1 MFLDVPYGAVVPPP
15 QMVFLD
21 AYSVQTVIHIMFGIT
36 ELTNRSTSNA
46 RSSCRA
52 ECQQFPEQWSSP
64 SPGSSSSPIK
74 WIRAN
79 LLMLRLLW
87 NVDLWQGR
95 MKSKQINSHSRY
107 ISKRP
112 LLLQS
117 IMSSWN
123 DSTLFIMFH
132 LHKAAFFFPLF
143 LLNISLLSGKKTT
156 PTSGDYEEED
166 WGSIESIDV
175 TSEPKIEICIGR
187 RKLKKHFKVS
197 LTFKIS
203 LFYAFPNFFS
213 EMLVMDMVGEVITW
227 STKNFPPQIFQPNF
241 FCLNCVSGSYLV
253 KKGQN
258 FRAKRP

>member
-1 MFLDVPYGAVVPPP
+1 MFLDIPYGAVLPPS
-15 QMVFLD
+15 QMVLLD
-21 AYSVQTVIHIMFGIT
+21 AYSVRTVIHIMFGIT
-36 ELTNRSTSNA
+36 ALTNRSTSNA
-46 RSSCRA
+46 KSSYRA
-52 ECQQFPEQWSSP
+52 EYQQFTEQRSSP
-64 SPGSSSSPIK
+64 SPGSSFRPIK
-74 WIRAN
+74 WTRAN

-95 MKSKQINSHSRY
+95 TKSKQKINSHSRY

-156 PTSGDYEEED
+156 PTSGDYEED

-213 EMLVMDMVGEVITW
+213 EMLVMDMVGEVIT
-227 STKNFPPQIFQPNF
+227 
-241 FCLNCVSGSYLV
+241 
-253 KKGQN
+253 
-258 FRAKRP
+258 